1 MIQIQLIGCT
11 GAGKSTL
18 ARYLLQAFRER
29 GIDAL
34 MGEELVL
41 QRARLGWINAGLARI
56 LAVDLLSMFACLA
69 TWRRNREFYLF
80 ALRTV
85 SRLPR
90 TVAWTEKLNIARNVL
105 KKVGIFEIVDRLGS
119 EEQIVLVDEGTLHA
133 AHNLFVHVAAKT
145 DASDVSRFAQLV
157 PLPQVVVYVR
167 QSKPVLI
174 ARTMKR
180 GHKRIPDRL
189 YAQAEVF
196 VNRAVGTFDDL
207 IQQLVLEKRLFTVD
221 NKQNVIFVQEYP
233 PDPLLSAALDVLRAS
248 GRTATESSPSQM
260 QSGHDTCSTAQHQVY
275 SRGE

>member
-1 MIQIQLIGCT
+1 MMQIQLIGCT
-11 GAGKSTL
+11 SAGKSTL
-18 ARYLLQAFRER
+18 AKSMLQAFREQ
-29 GIDAL
+29 GTDAF

-41 QRARLGWINAGLARI
+41 KRARLGWINARLARI
-56 LAVDLLSMFACLA
+56 LAVDLLSMFACLV
-69 TWRRNREFYLF
+69 TWRRNREFYWV

-90 TVAWTEKLNIARNVL
+90 TVAWKEKLNIARNVL

-119 EEQIVLVDEGTLHA
+119 DEQIVLVDEGTLHA

-145 DASDVSRFAQLV
+145 DASDLSRFAQLV

-167 QSKPVLI
+167 QSRSVLI

-180 GHKRIPDRL
+180 GHKRIPGRS

-196 VNRAVGTFDDL
+196 VDRAVDTFDSL
-207 IQQLVLEKRLFTVD
+207 VQQLVLEKRLFTVD

-233 PDPLLSAALDVLRAS
+233 PDPLLAGALNVLRAD
-248 GRTATESSPSQM
+248 GKAVTENSPTRM
-260 QSGHDTCSTAQHQVY
+260 QSGRDTCTAAQHQVY
-275 SRGE
+275 YGGE